1 MLDQK
6 NLNKSDDVDSDVPAQ
21 NKKKKKS
28 ADSDEEFVSLAD
40 KSLTT
45 PSRAARGKAKKAK
58 YNFSSSEEDD

>member
-1 MLDQK
+1 MMIFDLYQK
-6 NLNKSDDVDSDVPAQ
+6 NTL
-21 NKKKKKS
+21 
-28 ADSDEEFVSLAD
+28 DEEFVSLAD